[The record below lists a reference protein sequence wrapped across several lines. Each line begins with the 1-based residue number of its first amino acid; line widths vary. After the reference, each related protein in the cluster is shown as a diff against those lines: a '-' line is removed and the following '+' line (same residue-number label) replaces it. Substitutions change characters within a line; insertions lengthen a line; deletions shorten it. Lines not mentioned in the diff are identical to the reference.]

1 MVCQSCHR
9 LAGGLLCGDC
19 ARKMRPAA
27 DRILPSGIRLVAAFE
42 HEGPAR
48 VLIHHLKYRGLTP
61 YADLVAEVLAD
72 RLPPLPIV
80 PVPRALSRRIRYGV
94 DPAEVLAS
102 RLRLPVIRLLAPPLH
117 SPRRAGGDHSGPAP
131 VFRLRRGYRGKLIVI
146 DDVVTSG
153 STVAAAIDAI
163 GRDRVY
169 LAVAANA
176 VPAIR

>member
-1 MVCQSCHR
+1 MVCQVCHR
-9 LAGGLLCGDC
+9 VSRHPLCKVC
-19 ARKMRPAA
+19 TSQLRPAP
-27 DRILPSGIRLVAAFE
+27 DRLLPGGIRLVAAFE

-61 YADLVAEVLAD
+61 YADLVAKVLAD

-102 RLRLPVIRLLAPPLH
+102 RIGLPVIRLLAPPLH

-131 VFRLRRGYRGKLIVI
+131 VFRLRRGYRGKVIVL
-146 DDVVTSG
+146 DDVITSG

-163 GRDRVY
+163 GRDRVC